1 MNIYHSHTHNPQK
14 KNSRLQTMPAVLV
27 SLLLALSLMAGCSGT
42 GTMYTPDN
50 YEYEDEAEF
59 ADTGA
64 TAAADAFSTGA
75 AAAAQ
80 SGGRQAGE
88 QQDQAAEA
96 ADPDEEPRTLRA
108 DLEGTGSDLYTAQ
121 AVKSYYSF
129 TLDDASFS
137 LPCRL
142 SDLVNAGWALSE
154 PGGESTGIAAQMIP
168 SYSFEYVDAFPSGQ
182 TGREKKIR
190 LCLANFTENDLAP
203 ASCTICGI
211 QVSEDDGAMLKT
223 AFGAGI
229 GDPLE
234 EMTSV
239 YDTDPSCYEQT
250 KFADGT
256 CTVRYHFSNG
266 LNEGETIP
274 VLAEAEEKNI
284 AEFILAETKEDG
296 STIRSLSLFFFRL
309 PE

>member
-1 MNIYHSHTHNPQK
+1 MYFYHSYTHDPQK
-14 KNSRLQTMPAVLV
+14 KNSPRHTMPAVLV
-27 SLLLALSLMAGCSGT
+27 SLLLALTLLAGCSGT

-50 YEYEDEAEF
+50 YEDEAEF

-64 TAAADAFSTGA
+64 AAAPDAFSTGA
-75 AAAAQ
+75 AAETQ
-80 SGGRQAGE
+80 TDGSQTGPRQG
-88 QQDQAAEA
+88 QTAEA
-96 ADPDEEPRTLRA
+96 AIPDEDPRTLRA

-129 TLDDASFS
+129 TLDDASLS

-142 SDLVNAGWALSE
+142 ADLESAGWVLPE
-154 PGGESTGIAAQMIP
+154 PGSENTSGTVMTIP
-168 SYSFEYVDAFPSGQ
+168 SYSFEYVDAVPSGE
-182 TGREKKIR
+182 TGDRKKIR
-190 LCLANFTENDLAP
+190 LCLANFTENDLVP
-203 ASCTICGI
+203 ASCTVCGI
-211 QVSEDDGAMLKT
+211 QVSEDNGAMLKT

-239 YDTDPSCYEQT
+239 YGTDSSCYTET
-250 KFADGT
+250 KYADGS
-256 CTVRYHFSNG
+256 CTVQYHFSNG

-274 VLAEAEEKNI
+274 VLAEAEEKSI

-296 STIRSLSLFFFRL
+296 STIRSLSLYFFRL